1 MPGRIHLF
9 WKVCRRIFF
18 YFVSNKKDFSPLTL
32 LKTADIRMN
41 DASAKAEWVRAALET
56 HERSLLRYATA
67 ITGDAE
73 RARDIVQETF
83 VKLCGEEREK
93 LDGRVAEWLFTVCR
107 NRALDVQRKEKRM
120 TPLTEMDLETR
131 ESTEPSPSM
140 AAQQNE
146 SASQVLRLFETL
158 PPNQRDVIRLKFQS
172 DLSYQEISRV
182 TNLSV
187 TNVGFLI
194 HAGIKSLRQKLS
206 SETKNELRST
216 L

>member
-1 MPGRIHLF
+1 
-9 WKVCRRIFF
+9 
-18 YFVSNKKDFSPLTL
+18 
-32 LKTADIRMN
+32 MN
-41 DASAKAEWVRAALET
+41 DVSAKAEWVRAALER
-56 HERSLLRYATA
+56 HESSLLRYAA
-67 ITGDAE
+67 SITGDAE

-83 VKLCGEEREK
+83 LKLCGEEQKK
-93 LDGRVAEWLFTVCR
+93 LDGRLTEWLFTVCR

-131 ESTEPSPSM
+131 ESAEPSPSQ
-140 AAQQNE
+140 AAEQSE
-146 SASQVLRLFETL
+146 SSSQILRLLDAL

-182 TNLSV
+182 TKLSV

-194 HAGIKSLRQKLS
+194 HTGIKSLRQKLY
-206 SETKNELRST
+206 SETKEDLRSS